1 MNVEAAASTGCNG
14 VLGMIPNLKSP
25 QSVDTVGSA
34 QANKQGEFLDF
45 EKSLVGEDLDITEL
59 TKLVA
64 EARQLEIKNTR

>member
-1 MNVEAAASTGCNG
+1 M
-14 VLGMIPNLKSP
+14 PNLKSP